1 MSFTMRGQGLY
12 DSLHRRIAIMRGQ
25 EIYDGDNRRVAT
37 INGNFLYDSDNR
49 KMMTVRGAYIYDA
62 VNTCVGSLSDAR
74 KKIDGA
80 VEGMQSIAL
89 WYCFIR

>member
-1 MSFTMRGQGLY
+1 MHGPGLFN
-12 DSLHRRIAIMRGQ
+12 SLHRRIALIRGQ

-37 INGNFLYDSDNR
+37 MRGNYLFDSENR

-62 VNTCVGSLSDAR
+62 VNKCVGSLLDAE
-74 KKIDGA
+74 KKIEGA
-80 VEGMQSIAL
+80 EEGMQSVAL